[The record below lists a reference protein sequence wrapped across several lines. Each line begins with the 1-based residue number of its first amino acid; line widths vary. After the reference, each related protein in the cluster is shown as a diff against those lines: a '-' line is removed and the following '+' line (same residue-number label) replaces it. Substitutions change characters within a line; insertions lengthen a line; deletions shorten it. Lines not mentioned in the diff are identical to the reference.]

1 MSAIFAVL
9 VSLASLLSGLSEC
22 AETDLSNAAVRME
35 SILARMNER
44 PEDVVAYLESGKDD
58 KVVVAGHTIVL
69 IIDEY
74 AEDGRTLK
82 IGLDMGITVETPC
95 GNPKK
100 DQVSRFVA
108 LPASLS
114 RYSKVEIHCVNLQFC
129 PTPYQNQACLMNP
142 QQQVIVAYN
151 RIRDELLEKIEAR
164 LQAVSY
170 TLAELKTHTDAT
182 VETNEISQDL
192 EIEEADEETN
202 SISDDWGWSEDQED
216 KSTTTEEGVRNKSAD
231 DFEDIDANDW
241 TWWTQ
246 N

>member
-22 AETDLSNAAVRME
+22 AETDLSNTAVRME
-35 SILARMNER
+35 SILARMNDR
-44 PEDVVAYLESGKDD
+44 PEDVVAYLKSGKDD
-58 KVVVAGHTIVL
+58 KVVVTGHTIVL

-82 IGLDMGITVETPC
+82 IGLDMGIAVETPC

-129 PTPYQNQACLMNP
+129 PSPYQNQACLMNP
-142 QQQVIVAYN
+142 QQQVIFAYN
-151 RIRDELLEKIEAR
+151 RIREELLEKIEAR

-192 EIEEADEETN
+192 EIEEDDEETN
-202 SISDDWGWSEDQED
+202 SILDDWGWSEDQED

-231 DFEDIDANDW
+231 DFEDVDANDW

>member
-1 MSAIFAVL
+1 MSYPIPK
-9 VSLASLLSGLSEC
+9 SSLLNEPSATGKGYVRFQVLTRI
-22 AETDLSNAAVRME
+22 AHHPPDLSFR
-35 SILARMNER
+35 
-44 PEDVVAYLESGKDD
+44 
-58 KVVVAGHTIVL
+58 
-69 IIDEY
+69 
-74 AEDGRTLK
+74 
-82 IGLDMGITVETPC
+82 
-95 GNPKK
+95 
-100 DQVSRFVA
+100 
-108 LPASLS
+108 
-114 RYSKVEIHCVNLQFC
+114 
-129 PTPYQNQACLMNP
+129 
-142 QQQVIVAYN
+142 QVIVAYN

-216 KSTTTEEGVRNKSAD
+216 KSTTTEEGVRKKSAD
-231 DFEDIDANDW
+231 DSEDIDANDW